1 MRKAPGAVRH
11 RGLLY
16 TCKAVAMQEKRLLY
30 SLVTMGMIMGLRLVV
45 L

>member
-1 MRKAPGAVRH
+1 MRKAPGPLRPP
-11 RGLLY
+11 GLKY
-16 TCKAVAMQEKRLLY
+16 TSKAVAMQEKRLLY